1 MERRAKLATIGA
13 GVGVALLFV
22 TWFAAFHIGFVER
35 VDQKIF
41 SGFGGLSHRPRVNSV
56 ANLIAH
62 LCNPKP
68 YVYLAVLP
76 VLLALARR
84 RIRVAVTV
92 SGILLGA
99 NVTTE
104 LLKPMLAQHRAHS
117 LLGTILP
124 PDAAS
129 WPSGHA
135 TAAMSLAL
143 CLVLASPSRLRP
155 AVATLGAVFSV
166 AVSYSFLTLGWHYPS
181 DVLGGFLV
189 AMTWTL
195 MGVAA
200 LYVADAR
207 LRGTELVSGDPV
219 PTSTALGPPAATLL
233 GAVLVAAAVT
243 IARPAAIVSYAK
255 AHETFVIGAVGI
267 GVLALTIA
275 TGLALALV
283 RQTPR

>member
-1 MERRAKLATIGA
+1 MDRRAKLALFGA
-13 GVGVALLFV
+13 GIGVALLFL
-22 TWFAAFHIGFVER
+22 TWFAAFHIGVVER

-41 SGFGGLSHRPRVNSV
+41 SGFGGLSHRPRLSSL
-56 ANLIAH
+56 ANHIAR

-68 YVYLAVLP
+68 YVYFCVLP

-84 RIRVAVTV
+84 RVRVAVTV

-104 LLKPMLAQHRAHS
+104 LLKPLLAQHRARS

-135 TAAMSLAL
+135 TAAMSLTL
-143 CLVLASPSRLRP
+143 CLVLASPARLRP
-155 AVATLGAVFSV
+155 AMATLGAVFSV
-166 AVSYSFLTLGWHYPS
+166 AVSYSFLTLGWHYPT
-181 DVLGGFLV
+181 DVLGGYLI

-195 MGVAA
+195 LGVAA

-207 LRGTELVSGDPV
+207 LRGAELASGDLL
-219 PTSTALGPPAATLL
+219 PTSTALGPPALTLL
-233 GAVLVAAAVT
+233 GAVVVAGAVT
-243 IARPAAIVSYAK
+243 IARPAAIVSYAN

-267 GVLALTIA
+267 GAVALMIA
-275 TGLALALV
+275 TGLMLAV
-283 RQTPR
+283 TRRAPG